1 MSRMQPDQYPSAG
14 AEERLGRLT
23 PLPGRLVVLDP
34 TRVHE
39 HRHRHERLSL
49 IFSLIVIALLVVV
62 GIWLQD
68 WAVLLGIAAV
78 WLSMALLALQSATVN
93 TLRGAAITP
102 TQFPKLFEIFEEV
115 ARQFNAPPTEAFVI
129 RDARAQAHAYGIRAP
144 YAVVFHSALLDALE
158 PDELRFVIGQQ
169 LGRIVYGHTRMIVLL
184 GGEEESLPALLA
196 QLTWLRD
203 LFFAW
208 YKRVTMLSADRA
220 GVLACG
226 DLEVAFRTLVKLGTG
241 NNQFHE
247 VRADDLVDQMYRVN
261 EGINV
266 VTAAVIWT
274 TSPVPPQ
281 LRRLLELVVWCGLP
295 RQPAAQAESAAS
307 PPGPRAE
314 GEAERPEDPAHE
326 R

>member
-14 AEERLGRLT
+14 GEERLGRLIT
-23 PLPGRLVVLDP
+23 LPGRLPVLDP
-34 TRVHE
+34 TRVRE
-39 HRHRHERLSL
+39 HRHQYETPAL
-49 IFSLIVIALLVVV
+49 IFSLIVIALLVVA
-62 GIWLQD
+62 GIWRQD
-68 WAVLLGIAAV
+68 WVLLLSITAV
-78 WLSMALLALQSATVN
+78 WLSMALLAFQSATVN

-102 TQFPKLFEIFEEV
+102 TQFPKVFEIFEEV

-129 RDARAQAHAYGIRAP
+129 RDSRAQAHAYGIGAP
-144 YAVVFHSALLDALE
+144 YTVVFHSALLDALE

-169 LGRIVYGHTRMIVLL
+169 LGRIVYGHTRIIVLL
-184 GGEEESLPALLA
+184 GGEAESLPALLG

-220 GVLACG
+220 GALACG

-247 VRADDLVDQMYRVN
+247 VRGDDLVDQLYRVN

-266 VTAAVIWT
+266 VKAAVIWT

-281 LRRLLELVVWCGLP
+281 LRRLLELVVWGGLP
-295 RQPAAQAESAAS
+295 RQPAAQAEAAAS
-307 PPGPRAE
+307 PPAPVTE
-314 GEAERPEDPAHE
+314 GGMARVEDPE
-326 R
+326 RER

>member
-14 AEERLGRLT
+14 GEERLGRLT
-23 PLPGRLVVLDP
+23 PLPGRLLVLDP
-34 TRVHE
+34 ARVHE
-39 HRHRHERLSL
+39 HRHRYERPAL
-49 IFSLIVIALLVVV
+49 IFSLTVIALLVVV
-62 GIWLQD
+62 GIWRQD
-68 WAVLLGIAAV
+68 WVLLFGIAAV
-78 WLSMALLALQSATVN
+78 WLSMALLALQSATVS

-115 ARQFNAPPTEAFVI
+115 ARQFKAPPTEAFVI

-169 LGRIVYGHTRMIVLL
+169 LGRIVYGHTRTIVLL
-184 GGEEESLPALLA
+184 GGEEESLPALFA
-196 QLTWLRD
+196 QLTWIRD

-208 YKRVTMLSADRA
+208 YKRVTMLSTDRA

-241 NNQFHE
+241 NNQWHE

-295 RQPAAQAESAAS
+295 RQPPAQAESAAS

-314 GEAERPEDPAHE
+314 GEAERPEGPAHE